1 MTTAE
6 SRDYSDDQ
14 VAAGFALGTVLG
26 LTPLFSLHNLFLLVV
41 PILLRVSVRTFL
53 LGWLAA
59 IPVGFLLDPVFDTI
73 GRTLLSSA
81 GLRPLWVWAANTP
94 LIPLTSFNN
103 TVTLGSLVF
112 WAVAV
117 VPLYVLSRK
126 GVASYRDGLDRLLS
140 GLPGIGSLGR
150 IGMVRRLLGLESRR
164 RGWVRKGF
172 VLPLV
177 LFVGVGVGAWWVLAD
192 RAARAALERVGTR
205 IMGATVDVEA
215 ADIDLTEG
223 MLALVGLQ
231 ITDPGAPENNLVEI
245 GEIAA
250 ALSTGPLL
258 KARIAIDSV
267 VVRDIRF
274 NTARES
280 PGEVDTLR
288 QRSTLFRDEME
299 RWRASTRIPNVPTP
313 TLSSPIDFGNLS
325 ADSLETVIRA
335 RELAASLGVARG
347 AFTDRV
353 EALYREAPID
363 SASTLLASLEGAS
376 IRSLGPVGAARTLI
390 ALRSM
395 AEGVTGSLSRISELE
410 DDLGTEA
417 VALRQRLAGL
427 DDLRNGDYRRALGV
441 LDLPSFD
448 PDDISAALLQA
459 PLMERV
465 ETLLYWAE
473 VVDANIPDGSRS
485 LRFAG
490 PDRLRKAGED
500 VTFPSVGSSLPV
512 FAMNKLEGSVSIG
525 ALTGF
530 TIRVLDVS
538 SDPAA
543 TGRPTTVRLTG
554 ENGGARA
561 TLDLSLDRTGP
572 IAEDQLS
579 ARFAGLPLPSLEI
592 GSLGARL
599 DLGEGGMR
607 IELSRSGD
615 RILGDITWSAAGA
628 TWQRTGADPTG
639 ATGYLWD
646 IVSRLTS
653 IEITLGLDGPL
664 TSPGISVRSNLGGQV
679 VRALR
684 DQIGEEV
691 RRAEARARAEVDRL
705 IEQALADV
713 RNRVVGFEEA
723 IAEPLREYRG
733 ELDRL
738 KTSLEAR
745 LRDLTPSL
753 PGLPA
758 LPG

>member
-6 SRDYSDDQ
+6 PRDYSGDQ
-14 VAAGFALGTVLG
+14 LAAGFALGTVLG
-26 LTPLFSLHNLFLLVV
+26 LTPLFSLHNLVLLAA
-41 PILLRVSVRTFL
+41 PILFRVSFRTFL
-53 LGWLAA
+53 VGWVAA
-59 IPVGFLLDPVFDTI
+59 IPIGFLLDPMFDTI
-73 GRTLLSSA
+73 GATLLSSA

-103 TVTLGSLVF
+103 TVTLGSFLF

-117 VPLYVLSRK
+117 VPLYVLGRK
-126 GVASYRDGLDRLLS
+126 GAASYRGGLDRLLS
-140 GLPGIGSLGR
+140 GFPGIASLGR
-150 IGMVRRLLGLESRR
+150 IGTVRRLLGLESQR

-172 VLPLV
+172 VFPLV
-177 LFVGVGVGAWWVLAD
+177 LFVGVGVGAWWMLAD
-192 RAARAALERVGTR
+192 RGAHAALERVGTR

-215 ADIDLTEG
+215 ADIDLSEG
-223 MLALVGLQ
+223 VLALAGLQ
-231 ITDPGAPENNLVEI
+231 VTDPGAPESNLVEI

-258 KARIAIDSV
+258 KAKIAIDSV
-267 VVRDIRF
+267 VVRDVRF
-274 NTARES
+274 RTPRQS

-288 QRSTLFRDEME
+288 QRSTFFRDEME

-313 TLSSPIDFGNLS
+313 TLSSPIDFGSLS

-335 RELAASLGVARG
+335 RELATSLSVARG

-353 EALYREAPID
+353 GALYTEAQID

-376 IRSLGPVGAARTLI
+376 IRSLGPVGAARTVI
-390 ALRSM
+390 ALRSA
-395 AEGVTGSLSRISELE
+395 AEGITGGLARISALEEDLE
-410 DDLGTEA
+410 DEVRT
-417 VALRQRLAGL
+417 VRQGLAAL
-427 DDLRNGDYRRALGV
+427 DDFRDGDYRRAMGV
-441 LDLPSFD
+441 LNLPSFD

-473 VVDANIPDGSRS
+473 VIDANIPDGSRS

-500 VTFPSVGSSLPV
+500 VTFPTLGSSLPA
-512 FAMNKLEGSVSIG
+512 FAMNRLEGSVTI
-525 ALTGF
+525 AARTGF
-530 TIRVLDVS
+530 RIQVLDVS

-572 IAEDQLS
+572 AAEDQLI
-579 ARFAGLPLPSLEI
+579 ARFSGLPLPSLEI
-592 GSLGARL
+592 GALGARL
-599 DLGEGGMR
+599 DLGDGGMR
-607 IELSRSGD
+607 VDLSRSGD
-615 RILGDITWSAAGA
+615 RILGEVTWSASGA
-628 TWQRTGADPTG
+628 TWQRTGADATG

-653 IEITLGLDGPL
+653 LEITLGLEGPL
-664 TSPGISVRSNLGGQV
+664 SSPGISVRSNIGGQV

-684 DQIGEEV
+684 DQIGDEV
-691 RRAEARARAEVDRL
+691 RRAEARARASVDRL
-705 IEQALADV
+705 IEQALTDV
-713 RNRVVGFEEA
+713 RNQVVAFEESVGG
-723 IAEPLREYRG
+723 PLREYRG

-745 LRDLTPSL
+745 LRELTPSL